1 MAAMSSNLPTIHH
14 SMKTPLTLL
23 VAFLLGTIIAPAQN
37 GEIALKPGDRITVT
51 IAGVPDNEIA
61 QISKVYTVADNGT
74 INLPYIKEVRAQN
87 VKPSTL
93 QRTIEQTYVSQEI
106 YTRPT
111 VTVSIDAGDAAT
123 TRMVYVVGGIK
134 GNGTVP
140 YNNGMTVLKAISAA
154 GGFSPFAKPS
164 KTKLIRGGQTY
175 EINLKDI
182 SSDPSKDMK
191 LQPEDQIIVPE

>member
-1 MAAMSSNLPTIHH
+1 
-14 SMKTPLTLL
+14 
-23 VAFLLGTIIAPAQN
+23 
-37 GEIALKPGDRITVT
+37 
-51 IAGVPDNEIA
+51 
-61 QISKVYTVADNGT
+61 
-74 INLPYIKEVRAQN
+74 

-93 QRTIEQTYVSQEI
+93 QRSIEQTYVTQDI

-123 TRMVYVVGGIK
+123 TRLVYVVGGIK
-134 GNGTVP
+134 GNGTVA
-140 YNNGMTVLKAISAA
+140 YTNGMTMLKAISAA

-175 EINLKDI
+175 EVNLKDI

>member
-1 MAAMSSNLPTIHH
+1 
-14 SMKTPLTLL
+14 MKSPLTLL
-23 VAFLLGTIIAPAQN
+23 VTFLLGTVFASAQN
-37 GEIALKPGDRITVT
+37 GEIALKSGDRITVT
-51 IAGVPDNEIA
+51 IAGVPDNEIV

-74 INLPYIKEVRAQN
+74 INLPYIKEVRAQG
-87 VKPSTL
+87 VKPSSL

-164 KTKLIRGGQTY
+164 RTKLIRGGQTY